1 MAQGSNLSK
10 EDFGLSVFS
19 ADKSG
24 ALDILSFWVIGI
36 VGRNCFF
43 DYPAG

>member
-1 MAQGSNLSK
+1 MAQGSSLNK

-19 ADKSG
+19 ANKGG
-24 ALDILSFWVIGI
+24 ALDILSFWVTGI
-36 VGRNCFF
+36 VGRYWFF